1 MSIRKFVPC
10 ILCSLVVT
18 RTGYADVGD
27 ALPESLPSDRA
38 ASTFPNDM
46 RDSDGERSGE
56 APGVAVLLEPGLAF
70 VPDYDGSR
78 DYELAPLWRVRADHI
93 YHPNTFVE
101 VNGASLR
108 SNLLPHEHL
117 RLGPS
122 ATYVPARRNV
132 QDDRVE
138 AVGDTRDS
146 VLLGGMLGYERIVP
160 WLGVIGAEVDAR
172 YDVAGEIGGLLT
184 LRGIYAVP
192 FAGGVCVLAI
202 VPELG
207 YASADY
213 MNELFS
219 VDAAA
224 SARSGLPRYQADAG
238 FKDAAVTAALSIRLS
253 ERLQLEGVGRYGQL
267 LGEAADSPIVAD
279 VGDDD
284 QFVSG
289 LLIGYQL

>member
-1 MSIRKFVPC
+1 
-10 ILCSLVVT
+10 LVVA

-27 ALPESLPSDRA
+27 SFPESLAGGEAPSPLPSD
-38 ASTFPNDM
+38 T
-46 RDSDGERSGE
+46 RDSDGAGSGE
-56 APGVAVLLEPGLAF
+56 ARGVTVLLEPGLGF

-78 DYELAPLWRVRADHI
+78 DYELAPLWRVRAANL
-93 YHPNTFVE
+93 YHPSTFVE

-138 AVGDTRDS
+138 ALGDTRDA
-146 VLLGGMLGYERIVP
+146 VLLGGLFGYELIVP
-160 WLGVIGAEVDAR
+160 QLGLLGAEVDAR
-172 YDVAGEIGGLLT
+172 YDVAGEIGGLVT
-184 LRGIYAVP
+184 LRGIYALP
-192 FAGGVCVLAI
+192 FAGGVCALVL
-202 VPELG
+202 VPELN

-224 SARSGLPRYQADAG
+224 SERSGLPRYEAGAG
-238 FKDAAVTAALSIRLS
+238 FKDVAVTAALSVMLS
-253 ERLQLEGVGRYGQL
+253 ERLQLEGVGRYGRL
-267 LGEAADSPIVAD
+267 LGEAADSPLVAD
-279 VGDDD
+279 VGDQN
-284 QFVSG
+284 QFVGG
-289 LLIGYQL
+289 LLIGYQR